1 LKENRKIARGSI
13 HKKIAHSQKK
23 RREIRAS
30 WQSHFHKSGGP
41 DGGVNKSG
49 KMLLMKTH
57 SRFMNFGAGK
67 TFVLV
72 IFTSQILSLMVFFF
86 LCLAALLSAC
96 DCVCVSV
103 RR

>member
-1 LKENRKIARGSI
+1 
-13 HKKIAHSQKK
+13 
-23 RREIRAS
+23 
-30 WQSHFHKSGGP
+30 
-41 DGGVNKSG
+41 
-49 KMLLMKTH
+49 
-57 SRFMNFGAGK
+57 MNFGAGK

-86 LCLAALLSAC
+86 FLCLAALLSAC